1 MTQSS
6 AQKASTEENSIFTP
20 ELIENLN
27 KALELQQ
34 DDEFKAAEKLYK
46 DALKQSKHQPDVV
59 NLAAVFYQQIERHK
73 YCITL
78 LNKTLKDHPHHAKSH
93 QLIGT
98 SYLKE
103 KQYEKAIEHL
113 SKANKLDLNNPEIL
127 YNLGIAI
134 HRIGKIDEALPYY
147 KRALANNSSLSDAQ
161 KIDLYN
167 SIADVYFLQ
176 QNRKDAREIL
186 EEAFEN
192 KLIDHTTLVR
202 LSVAKGHSDPAS
214 LEHAIQAIH
223 MAPNEEE
230 AKTLFARS
238 CELGLTP
245 KISNEHLKQIIIQSL
260 HSQYVCHQAL
270 AVIWLKNFLR
280 LTNEEH
286 IINFFEAKT
295 FESFKS
301 YFEQPGAKEIFFD
314 PYFILG
320 LKKIYTKRYK
330 FECVL
335 IFLRTYYLQQIE
347 KEIDLTE
354 NEQSLISALA
364 HQCFLNEYVFFQSNT
379 DCNFIDQLKQKI
391 EKLET
396 IQQEHISSI
405 LLYACYAPLTSL
417 SNHKLLLKLKSSS
430 DIEDLLTLQIREPLE
445 EQKLNNSIQSLGEI
459 NNEISQTVRQQYE
472 ENPYPRWK
480 AESVFQPF
488 HTRELSKEHIAKQK
502 ILIAGCG
509 TGKQIVTTFH
519 YYPNSEFTCIDISRA
534 SLAYAKR
541 KLVEY
546 KLDKQ
551 VKLYQCD
558 ILDVDKLNTQF
569 DNIEC
574 GGVLHH
580 MQDPE
585 AGLKSLV
592 DQLKTG
598 GRMKLALYSRLA
610 RRKIKIAR
618 DLIEQQGLSSSPEN
632 IRAFRKKLIDE
643 TLQGTS
649 DFPLIRWKDFYSLS
663 ECRDLLFHK
672 QEICFDLTEIQKMLE
687 NTGLIFE
694 RMSVDLTIK
703 HKFQQQFPDP
713 KQLSDIACW
722 HLYEQDN
729 PDTFGGMYQ
738 FSVCKQ

>member
-6 AQKASTEENSIFTP
+6 AQKNLTEENSILTP
-20 ELIENLN
+20 ELLESLN
-27 KALELQQ
+27 EALERQQ
-34 DDEFKAAEKLYK
+34 DKDFKAAEKLYK
-46 DALKQSKHQPDVV
+46 NAVKQSQNQPDIV
-59 NLAAVFYQQIERHK
+59 NMASIFYQQLGRHK

-78 LNKTLKDHPHHAKSH
+78 IKKTLKQHPNHPKSH

-103 KQYEKAIEHL
+103 KQYEKAIYHL
-113 SKANKLDLNNPEIL
+113 NIANKLDLNNPDIL
-127 YNLGIAI
+127 FHLGLAL
-134 HRIGKIDEALPYY
+134 HQVGRFDEALTFY
-147 KRALANNSSLSDAQ
+147 KRALANSSSLSDAQ
-161 KIDLYN
+161 KINLYN
-167 SIADVYFLQ
+167 SISDIFFIQ
-176 QNRKDAREIL
+176 QNRKDARKIL
-186 EEAFEN
+186 EEAFN
-192 KLIDHTTLVR
+192 NNLIDHTTLVR
-202 LSVAKGHSDPAS
+202 LSIAKGNSDPAS
-214 LEHAIQAIH
+214 LEHAIQAIQ

-245 KISNEHLKQIIIQSL
+245 KISNEHLKQITIQSL
-260 HSQYVCHQAL
+260 NSQYVCHQAL

-280 LTNEEH
+280 LTNEVH
-286 IINFFEAKT
+286 IRNFFEAET
-295 FESFKS
+295 YENFKS
-301 YFEQPGAKEIFFD
+301 FFEQPGAKDIFFD

-335 IFLRTYYLQQIE
+335 IFLRNYYLQQVE
-347 KEIDLTE
+347 KNIDLTK
-354 NEQSLISALA
+354 NEQTLLSALA
-364 HQCFLNEYVFFQSNT
+364 HQCFLNEYVFFQSET
-379 DCNFIDQLKQKI
+379 EQNFINKIKQKI
-391 EKLET
+391 ETQET
-396 IQQEHISSI
+396 IQHEHISSI
-405 LLYACYAPLTSL
+405 ILYACYAPLTNL
-417 SNHKLLLKLKSSS
+417 INHKLLLKLKDSN
-430 DIEDLLTLQIREPLE
+430 DIEDLITLQIREPLE
-445 EQKLNNSIQSLGEI
+445 EQKLKNSIQNLGEI
-459 NNEISQTVRQQYE
+459 KNKVSQTVRQQYE

-480 AESVFQPF
+480 AESVFKPF
-488 HTRELSKEHIAKQK
+488 HTRELSKKHIAKQQV
-502 ILIAGCG
+502 LIAGCG
-509 TGKQIVTTFH
+509 TGKQIVTTYH

-541 KLVEY
+541 KLIEY
-546 KLDKQ
+546 KLDHN

-558 ILDVDKLNTQF
+558 ILDVNKLSTQF

-592 DQLKTG
+592 DQLKPG
-598 GRMKLALYSRLA
+598 GRMKLALYSSIA

-643 TLQGTS
+643 TLQGAS

-672 QEICFDLTEIQKMLE
+672 QEICFDLIEIQQMLN
-687 NTGLIFE
+687 NTGLTFE
-694 RMSVDLTIK
+694 RMSVDLTVK
-703 HKFQQQFPDP
+703 HKFQEQFPEEE
-713 KQLSDIACW
+713 QLSDLSCW
-722 HLYEQDN
+722 HVYEQEN

-738 FSVCKQ
+738 FSVHKN